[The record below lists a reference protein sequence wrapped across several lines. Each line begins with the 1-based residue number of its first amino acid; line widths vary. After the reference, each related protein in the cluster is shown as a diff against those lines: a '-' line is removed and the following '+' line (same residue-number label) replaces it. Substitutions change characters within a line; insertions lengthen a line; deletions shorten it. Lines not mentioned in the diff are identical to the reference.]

1 MCSLMVFRDYSP
13 SWQDGTAGSGR
24 NTLLHTVA
32 YQEAESKRE
41 VGWALSH
48 KDHPQRPTSG
58 R

>member
-1 MCSLMVFRDYSP
+1 MVFRDYSP
-13 SWQDGTAGSGR
+13 SWQDGTAGGGR
-24 NTLLHTVA
+24 NTLLHTVT